1 MPPVD
6 VFFSKLGTYIEL
18 TQQDISVLQSF
29 AERTHEYVEGQDILV
44 QGEPSETVYLIQQ
57 GWAIRYKLLSD
68 GRRQVLTFLLPG
80 DLFGFKECLFDFSDD
95 SVQALTNLVVHPVAA
110 SKITELPDNN
120 PRLALALTWARL
132 REQSILGEQIV
143 RLGRRSAY
151 ERMAH
156 LIMELLHRLQLV
168 DLASE
173 SDFWLPLT
181 HEILADTLGL
191 STVHI
196 NRTLRR
202 LRDDGLV
209 SIDRKKRILRILDIN
224 GLARAGGYDDMFL
237 DQKTEPAKNIS
248 DAITST

>member
-1 MPPVD
+1 MPLIN
-6 VFFSKLGTYIEL
+6 VFHSKLAAYIEL
-18 TQQDISVLQSF
+18 TQQDISVLESF
-29 AERTHEYVEGQDILV
+29 SERTSEYVAGQDILIEGV
-44 QGEPSETVYLIQQ
+44 PSETVYLIQK
-57 GWAIRYKLLSD
+57 GWAIRYKILSD

-80 DLFGFKECLFDFSDD
+80 DVFGFKESLFDFSDD
-95 SVQALTNLVVHPVAA
+95 SVKALTNIIVHPVAA
-110 SKITELPDNN
+110 PIIAALPDKN

-151 ERMAH
+151 ARMAH

-168 DLASE
+168 ALASE
-173 SDFWLPLT
+173 SSYPLPLT

-191 STVHI
+191 SIVHV

-209 SIDRKKRILRILDIN
+209 TIDRKKRILSIKN
-224 GLARAGGYDDMFL
+224 VKGLERAGAYNKKFL
-237 DQKTEPAKNIS
+237 NQDKNL
-248 DAITST
+248 